1 MTGMERAA
9 SLTTPGPIRPE
20 WHDDADLAAR
30 FQAGEMASFDEIV
43 TAHQQ
48 QIARLVYRLL
58 GEPDEVEDVVQ
69 EVFLSVLQNFKR
81 FRGESK
87 LSTWLAAIAL
97 NKCRSHYR
105 RRLLRPRSLLR
116 LAKNLVAPCDQV
128 QPSEAAEIHQELR
141 RAVQQLPARYRE
153 PIVLR
158 YFEEMSP
165 SEIGQVLGV
174 SPNGV
179 EVRLTRARRK
189 LRKMLSIRLGEE

>member
-1 MTGMERAA
+1 MTGMERTA

-30 FQAGEMASFDEIV
+30 FQAGETAAFDQIV
-43 TAHQQ
+43 AAHQQ
-48 QIARLVYRLL
+48 RIARLVCRLL
-58 GEPDEVEDVVQ
+58 GEPAEVEDVVQ

-81 FRGESK
+81 FRAESK

-116 LAKNLVAPCDQV
+116 LAMNLVAPCDQV

-141 RAVQQLPARYRE
+141 RAVQQLPAKYRE
-153 PIVLR
+153 PIALR
-158 YFEEMSP
+158 YFEEMP
-165 SEIGQVLGV
+165 VGEIGQVLGI
-174 SPNGV
+174 SANNV

-189 LRKMLSIRLGEE
+189 LREILSIRLGEE

>member
-1 MTGMERAA
+1 MAGMERTA
-9 SLTTPGPIRPE
+9 SLTAPGPIRPE

-30 FQAGEMASFDEIV
+30 FQAGETASFDQIV
-43 TAHQQ
+43 AAHQQ
-48 QIARLVYRLL
+48 RIARLVYRLL
-58 GEPDEVEDVVQ
+58 GEPDDVEDMVQ
-69 EVFLSVLQNFKR
+69 EVFLSVLQNLRR

-87 LSTWLAAIAL
+87 LSTWLTAIAL
-97 NKCRSHYR
+97 NKCRSHRR
-105 RRLLRPRSLLR
+105 RRLLRPHSLLR
-116 LAKNLVAPCDQV
+116 LAKNLVTSCDQV
-128 QPSEAAEIHQELR
+128 QPSEAAEIQQELR

-165 SEIGQVLGV
+165 SEIGRVLGV